1 MWGRQRKL
9 EGLYEELK
17 AIAILDR
24 LCDSGTHRNGS
35 EDTTLVVRQRRQ
47 TEILAEIAKLKTQK
61 LGF

>member
-1 MWGRQRKL
+1 MWARQRKL

-24 LCDSGTHRNGS
+24 LCDSGTQRNES
-35 EDTTLVVRQRRQ
+35 EDMTSAVRQRRQ
-47 TEILAEIAKLKTQK
+47 TEILAEIAKLKAQK